1 MNRHGD
7 REPFSRSS
15 QRRQLM
21 RYERSF
27 NILYPCRVYMRP
39 TETSLVLISVEID
52 EREFNLIR
60 EIIIII
66 SVNVD
71 KLAQEFVIKKKK
83 KLVEFIYGRS
93 ARRRFINLLK
103 LNDSNLNERRKFRS
117 ILSA

>member
-1 MNRHGD
+1 
-7 REPFSRSS
+7 
-15 QRRQLM
+15 M

-52 EREFNLIR
+52 EREFNLII

-83 KLVEFIYGRS
+83 S
-93 ARRRFINLLK
+93 W
-103 LNDSNLNERRKFRS
+103 SNLFTVDPRDEDLL
-117 ILSA
+117 IY